1 MADGILLLRGPE
13 PNTYH
18 LIECRNNTSCPIFWR
33 SKRFTIELEDPSKK
47 NEVGSDVMEQFAYFR
62 ECGGCFVYRMADGTL
77 GFWTHSFNPFDEQ
90 ADARE
95 SLAELLEELYMI

>member
-18 LIECRNNTSCPIFWR
+18 LIECYNNTYSTIFWR
-33 SKRFTIELEDPSKK
+33 SKRYTIELDDPSKK
-47 NEVGSDVMEQFAYFR
+47 RDSTIMEQFAYFR

-90 ADARE
+90 ADARK